1 MQEGK
6 FRIFELKDI
15 PYSSMVMVNS
25 RSWIFSHSFLFV
37 LEPLKGELL
46 RLTYWVCLVAPSSW
60 KPCSHKEK
68 EKRFSY
74 YCLSWDHQ
82 ATQLLLYNYFRH
94 EEILSVPTTFIYQW
108 KLDVSLGTEKNKR
121 TQSVSVVQPAELHVI
136 YHAALQNLSVHDAAG
151 FRWSPSS
158 KWENY

>member
-74 YCLSWDHQ
+74 YCLSWRD
-82 ATQLLLYNYFRH
+82 
-94 EEILSVPTTFIYQW
+94 SVCATFIYQW

-136 YHAALQNLSVHDAAG
+136 YHAALQTYQCMMLKG
-151 FRWSPSS
+151 FVGHLHPNERIIKSL
-158 KWENY
+158 NY

>member
-68 EKRFSY
+68 EKKI
-74 YCLSWDHQ
+74 
-82 ATQLLLYNYFRH
+82 LLLLPFLKRFCLCH
-94 EEILSVPTTFIYQW
+94 FHLSMKAWCFIRNRKKQE
-108 KLDVSLGTEKNKR
+108 D
-121 TQSVSVVQPAELHVI
+121 SVCVCGATSWTPCNI
-136 YHAALQNLSVHDAAG
+136 PCCTSNLSVHDAEG